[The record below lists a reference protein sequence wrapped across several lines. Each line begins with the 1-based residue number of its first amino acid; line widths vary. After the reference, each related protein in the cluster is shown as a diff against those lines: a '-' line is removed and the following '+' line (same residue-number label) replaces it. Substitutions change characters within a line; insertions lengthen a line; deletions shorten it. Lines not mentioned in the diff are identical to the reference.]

1 MQKGLVVAFDDEFW
15 VLDFECWTLNSF
27 FKGAPGMNRT
37 CDLRI
42 RNPSL
47 YPLSYGGWDQI

>member
-1 MQKGLVVAFDDEFW
+1 MGHILMF
-15 VLDFECWTLNSF
+15 
-27 FKGAPGMNRT
+27 GAPSRNRT

-47 YPLSYGGWDQI
+47 YPLSYGGGTKGLKSSLRKGTPASQ